1 MLNVSKPTYK
11 KYLSFSDEEITATG
25 EIIDILE
32 GVLIDNY
39 LLQDD
44 DGNYIIL
51 REYPRTTWTSG
62 HEEITGNAADIWTI
76 WDEMTAE
83 RETA

>member
-1 MLNVSKPTYK
+1 MLNVSKPIYK

-25 EIIDILE
+25 EIIDIIE

-44 DGNYIIL
+44 DGNYIIF

-62 HEEITGNAADIWTI
+62 HEKITGNAADIWSI